1 MLLMFSCHISSSFL
15 IRTQLSGVAGCCQH
29 IRQEVSLV
37 EAGAGVSSP
46 GSPWSSQVDSVVG
59 PSAERWRRVAALR
72 GVVRQRRDLSLVEV
86 IRLLSEGGHSKRWWG
101 S

>member
-1 MLLMFSCHISSSFL
+1 MLLMVSCHISRSFL

-59 PSAERWRRVAALR
+59 PLDVSGRTRALPPPAQGSASPWAWWAPSHQVRP
-72 GVVRQRRDLSLVEV
+72 GV
-86 IRLLSEGGHSKRWWG
+86 
-101 S
+101 